1 MFTVSYDGFANGEKE
16 TVLTTLPVISCEA
29 TESSEPGEY
38 DIVVS
43 GADAA
48 NYAISYVAG
57 KLTVTEADAV
67 KVTAKSYTRI
77 YGAENPAFEYEVEG
91 AALDGQPEISCEATA
106 TSPVGTYPI
115 IIKKGSVKNYN
126 DSYVDGV
133 LTITKAPLTISVD
146 SYTKRQYDAM
156 PEFAVSY
163 EGFVNGE
170 TETVLTK
177 LPTVSCEADKDS
189 QPGEYTITVS
199 RAEATNYDISYVAGK
214 LTVLEPDGING
225 ANGQRPHI
233 VRIFS
238 VGGKPR
244 KELQRGVNII
254 VLSNGTTSKVVVK

>member
-1 MFTVSYDGFANGEKE
+1 MNGETE
-16 TVLTTLPVISCEA
+16 AVLTVLPSISCEA

-67 KVTAKSYTRI
+67 KVTAQSYTRV
-77 YGAENPAFEYEVEG
+77 YGEENPTFEYEVEG
-91 AALDGQPEISCEATA
+91 AALDGKPEISCEATA
-106 TSPVGTYPI
+106 TSSVGIYPI
-115 IIKKGSVKNYN
+115 MIKKGSVKNYN

-156 PEFAVSY
+156 PEFVVCY

-170 TETVLTK
+170 TETVLRK
-177 LPTVSCEADKDS
+177 LPTVSCEAEKDS
-189 QPGEYTITVS
+189 QPGEYVITMNG
-199 RAEATNYDISYVAGK
+199 AEAGNYEISYVAGK
-214 LTVLEPDGING
+214 LTVLEPDGISNVTL
-225 ANGQRPHI
+225 QKPYI
-233 VRIFS
+233 VRICS

-244 KELQRGVNII
+244 KELQKGVNI
-254 VLSNGTTSKVVVK
+254 VVMSDGTTRTVLIK